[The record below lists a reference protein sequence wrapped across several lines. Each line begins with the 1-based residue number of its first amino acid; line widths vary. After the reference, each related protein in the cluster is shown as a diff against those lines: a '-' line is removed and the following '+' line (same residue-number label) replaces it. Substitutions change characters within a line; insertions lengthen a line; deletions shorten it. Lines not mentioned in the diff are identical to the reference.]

1 MIPKVNCEPKRRLVC
16 DHIEFTCGIQIII
29 VHSILDM
36 IYGFVKIIEVID
48 RGKRLCFCSLLHHP
62 QKVNATG
69 TTNEILSPCFV
80 SLSILRILF
89 LILLIVSNLPS
100 FFFFLFSFFITWS
113 RTLTCFFKP
122 KVLFRIHKNHRHISK
137 KLKKKKKKKA

>member
-1 MIPKVNCEPKRRLVC
+1 MIPKVNYESKRRLVR

-29 VHSILDM
+29 LHSILDM

-48 RGKRLCFCSLLHHP
+48 RGKRLCFFSLLHHP

-100 FFFFLFSFFITWS
+100 FFFFLFSFFITWI

-122 KVLFRIHKNHRHISK
+122 KVLFRIHKNRTHIFKSSK
-137 KLKKKKKKKA
+137 AKKSR